1 MAPEEIDQLLK
12 PMKHA
17 FCLPGGGAKAAVQ
30 CGAINRCLELGVEGD
45 LFVSTS
51 GGSTNAAMASMRKY
65 EKLNQFW
72 KQTGDTAGKFIFESY
87 LAELNNGTV
96 RANVAAIR
104 DILSAGLNFGDKI
117 GLITKKGQ
125 KRFIDKIINNA
136 KGIDHLLDNSPLR
149 ETLIAEVH
157 MADMKADFYPNFVSL
172 YDGQLHCYHHTL
184 FKDDYNL
191 ALAVL
196 ASTAIPGICAPI
208 PEIHLADGTVIFDC
222 CDGGLRAS
230 SPFSTTIQLTDP
242 AYSWAVWA
250 IDNNSV
256 KQQLN
261 KSKKNLITQAGG
273 SVDIMLNDGLGREI
287 KMTKKINEWALKY
300 PEFRA
305 GEGIKIPKILHI
317 EAPLDADGNPL
328 LGSTM
333 DFREEWIKKRMSIG
347 YESVNMYFDQLPA

>member
-1 MAPEEIDQLLK
+1 MLEEIQSA
-12 PMKHA
+12 PIPYKHA

-30 CGAINRCLELGVEGD
+30 VGAINRALELGVEGS

-51 GGSTNAAMASMRKY
+51 GGAPNGVMAAMRKY
-65 EKLNQFW
+65 DLLNDFW
-72 KQTGDTAGKFIFESY
+72 KQTGDTAGSFIFEAY
-87 LAELNNGTV
+87 LAQLQDGTV
-96 RANVAAIR
+96 RANVGAIR
-104 DILSAGLNFGDKI
+104 DILAAGLNFGDKI

-125 KRFIDKIINNA
+125 KKFIDKVINNA
-136 KGIDHLLDNSPLR
+136 KGIDHLLDNAPLR
-149 ETLIAEVH
+149 ETLLANVR
-157 MADMKADFYPNFVSL
+157 MADMKADFYPTFVSL
-172 YDGQLHCYHHTL
+172 YDGALYCPHYSL

-196 ASTAIPGICAPI
+196 ASTSIPGICAPV
-208 PEIHLADGTVIFDC
+208 PEIHMADGTVIFDC
-222 CDGGLRAS
+222 ADGGLRAS
-230 SPFSTTIQLTDP
+230 SPMSLTMQFIDP
-242 AYSWAVWA
+242 AYQWAVWA

-261 KSKKNLITQAGG
+261 KSRKNLLTQAAA

-305 GEGIKIPKILHI
+305 GEGIKVAKILHI
-317 EAPLDADGNPL
+317 EAPLAEDGTPL

-333 DFREEWIKKRMSIG
+333 DFRAGWIQKRKSIG
-347 YESVNMYFDQLPA
+347 YEAVNSFFETL